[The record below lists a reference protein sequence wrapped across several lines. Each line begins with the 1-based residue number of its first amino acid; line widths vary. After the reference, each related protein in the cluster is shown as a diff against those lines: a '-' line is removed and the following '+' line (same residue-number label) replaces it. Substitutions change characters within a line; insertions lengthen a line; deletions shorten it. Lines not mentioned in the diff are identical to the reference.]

1 MNRNLDLLNS
11 IKNIKIQNS
20 QEDSLDEWNNKL
32 NNDLLTI
39 IHVNIRSLR
48 KNWDWLMIKL
58 ENILPKLDVLV
69 LSEININN
77 EEAEC
82 YHIKNFNRI
91 SICRTYMRG
100 GGVMLFHRD
109 TYHADTLT
117 YSFDDS
123 ENINVQIK
131 HQATKTEFKILA
143 IYRPPKAN
151 QQKFTEDI
159 KWWLTNAVKKDEN
172 IIMIGD
178 LNICTLK
185 RNSAN
190 FNYLNMLSNCLL
202 LPTINTPT
210 REEMKAGKITQSCV
224 DHLNI
229 KLNNSLQIFSSVIK
243 EKPADHWFI
252 ACRITMKNKTIPK
265 DKKETI
271 YIETV
276 DKKRVQKEIEKTNW
290 KILDNIEDPVRLYT
304 ELVSK
309 FKEIYSNSIK
319 IYEKTTKDFS
329 SPWVNNKVKNEIRLK
344 SALLKQWR
352 NNKNNILLYET
363 YKKQRNIVTN
373 TIKKEKR
380 KYLFRLFNQANG
392 NVKKMWSLINEIMN
406 RKIRQPNDEILKKN
420 FQTNDLMNLS
430 NLFNKDFLHKI
441 KELREQNRGTLFNV
455 REIEYNKHGE
465 QSSMFIRK
473 AKEKDI
479 DKIITNL
486 NKTGPGMDGIR
497 LQDLTQNRMIFTPIL
512 TKLINLMLNTAT
524 IPDKLKISC
533 VSPLY
538 KKGEKNSLSNY
549 RPIGSMP
556 VVEKILEKYINTKTN
571 QYLSENSILPEFQH
585 GFQEKKSTYTLL
597 RDFSEIINNALDHQ
611 KYVVIIYVDL
621 SSAFCAIDHEILLR
635 KLKDI
640 GINHPLF
647 SNYFQ
652 NRKQITKIGKI
663 TSSEE
668 LVEHG
673 LIQGGINSPT
683 WYNIYTYDIKYLQIR
698 GHIKM
703 FADDSCLLSIHKDPN
718 IAVENAQADLMN
730 LQKYFY
736 NNSIFLNNKKT
747 EIMILGPKR
756 RTQININ
763 KVYCHTRKCLERDSA
778 ITCDCQPIE
787 YTDQAKYLGILVD
800 NKFKMKGHVL
810 HLCKKLR
817 VLNYNFHKMDAN
829 CLPMITKKTLYFSLV
844 ESLIRYGVTMYTF
857 APNYCLDP
865 LNNIQRKIQK
875 YLFDNKPDLK
885 LMTPKQLANYIALC
899 DHFQNE
905 KYRRTKDVTYEF
917 RRKQKFI
924 KYLPY
929 TKYGE
934 RLLEYKIPTLLDE
947 YCTEI
952 LDETN
957 INIMKKKLKI
967 KLLEN

>member
-1 MNRNLDLLNS
+1 
-11 IKNIKIQNS
+11 
-20 QEDSLDEWNNKL
+20 
-32 NNDLLTI
+32 
-39 IHVNIRSLR
+39 
-48 KNWDWLMIKL
+48 
-58 ENILPKLDVLV
+58 
-69 LSEININN
+69 
-77 EEAEC
+77 
-82 YHIKNFNRI
+82 
-91 SICRTYMRG
+91 
-100 GGVMLFHRD
+100 
-109 TYHADTLT
+109 
-117 YSFDDS
+117 
-123 ENINVQIK
+123 
-131 HQATKTEFKILA
+131 
-143 IYRPPKAN
+143 
-151 QQKFTEDI
+151 
-159 KWWLTNAVKKDEN
+159 
-172 IIMIGD
+172 
-178 LNICTLK
+178 
-185 RNSAN
+185 
-190 FNYLNMLSNCLL
+190 
-202 LPTINTPT
+202 
-210 REEMKAGKITQSCV
+210 
-224 DHLNI
+224 
-229 KLNNSLQIFSSVIK
+229 
-243 EKPADHWFI
+243 
-252 ACRITMKNKTIPK
+252 
-265 DKKETI
+265 
-271 YIETV
+271 
-276 DKKRVQKEIEKTNW
+276 
-290 KILDNIEDPVRLYT
+290 
-304 ELVSK
+304 
-309 FKEIYSNSIK
+309 
-319 IYEKTTKDFS
+319 
-329 SPWVNNKVKNEIRLK
+329 
-344 SALLKQWR
+344 
-352 NNKNNILLYET
+352 
-363 YKKQRNIVTN
+363 
-373 TIKKEKR
+373 
-380 KYLFRLFNQANG
+380 
-392 NVKKMWSLINEIMN
+392 
-406 RKIRQPNDEILKKN
+406 
-420 FQTNDLMNLS
+420 
-430 NLFNKDFLHKI
+430 
-441 KELREQNRGTLFNV
+441 
-455 REIEYNKHGE
+455 
-465 QSSMFIRK
+465 
-473 AKEKDI
+473 
-479 DKIITNL
+479 
-486 NKTGPGMDGIR
+486 
-497 LQDLTQNRMIFTPIL
+497 
-512 TKLINLMLNTAT
+512 
-524 IPDKLKISC
+524 
-533 VSPLY
+533 
-538 KKGEKNSLSNY
+538 
-549 RPIGSMP
+549 MP

-611 KYVVIIYVDL
+611 KYV
-621 SSAFCAIDHEILLR
+621 
-635 KLKDI
+635 
-640 GINHPLF
+640 
-647 SNYFQ
+647 
-652 NRKQITKIGKI
+652 
-663 TSSEE
+663 
-668 LVEHG
+668 
-673 LIQGGINSPT
+673 
-683 WYNIYTYDIKYLQIR
+683 IR